1 MKVNVAV
8 IAVRRTNIQLC
19 YELFTRSDS
28 RQRCRDA
35 APPRTRSFTADA
47 APGAG
52 LFGNASLRGRETSV
66 MSADIEDARSER
78 SDSQVPPKKIIVQ
91 CPACNGSGRVV
102 PFGSRARVGCRICWE
117 RGRVSRI
124 VADSWLRE
132 HDEKGA

>member
-1 MKVNVAV
+1 
-8 IAVRRTNIQLC
+8 
-19 YELFTRSDS
+19 
-28 RQRCRDA
+28 
-35 APPRTRSFTADA
+35 
-47 APGAG
+47 
-52 LFGNASLRGRETSV
+52 